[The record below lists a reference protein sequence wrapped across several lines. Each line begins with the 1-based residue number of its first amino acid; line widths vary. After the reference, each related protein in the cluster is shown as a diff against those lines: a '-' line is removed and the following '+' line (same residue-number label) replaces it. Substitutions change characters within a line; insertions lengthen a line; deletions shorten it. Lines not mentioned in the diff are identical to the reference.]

1 MATTAIAPS
10 NGAAP
15 KSTTFHYK
23 PLKEPVKGLARGKSS
38 RGIGVPYL
46 STLNDEEITKDL
58 QAIDKFSLMAQNYS
72 SQLHSHL
79 NNINGNAPQSYDP
92 SEVVLQQEQSYR
104 KYKQKSEKLQPAKP
118 ALAPEE
124 ERKVIAQ
131 KKKLANAEATR
142 ELLETQYMS
151 LRAHYVSASQR
162 LATSRLGTDAVT
174 KALHGLVER
183 RATSMAFRRV
193 RLAIAREVLG
203 VLRARNK
210 AGTEKPAK
218 GKKPSKAAAAAAADD
233 AMDVDG
239 NGNLSECWDKVE
251 KGLLEAELACSDES
265 LEVSCLSAHGVGGN
279 GGSKAKGGKG
289 DGKRGNKSLKAQV
302 ALSQGG
308 QRNSVITWENSPLPS
323 TPHGLPLLLSVLGAT
338 PDKTAAASYGGIFG
352 SSDKELTWLEVG
364 MPRSM
369 NVREDES
376 ESLVF
381 IKEECS
387 KMRQR
392 TVDLR
397 RETMEL
403 QRKTVL
409 QRREGEKINAN
420 ITMYRTETEAVLG
433 RHHLVLET
441 PEAKEASKTLRDR
454 EEMMERKQREAEEQR
469 AAEEDTESQ
478 NEDDGSDEDGSAGA
492 NGGGEA
498 GGVDSG
504 EDAKNSNIGGL
515 GNLITGAEGVLGDAA
530 TSNGGEAEG
539 SSEEGAAA
547 DGDTQGVRMDAEGGA
562 DEGEIEGGALGEA
575 AESDASVT
583 EAATGKG
590 KGRGRGR
597 GRGRGKKR
605 GPAPGGAAAKRARR
619 R

>member
-1 MATTAIAPS
+1 MLLPPS
-10 NGAAP
+10 
-15 KSTTFHYK
+15 
-23 PLKEPVKGLARGKSS
+23 LA
-38 RGIGVPYL
+38 
-46 STLNDEEITKDL
+46 
-58 QAIDKFSLMAQNYS
+58 
-72 SQLHSHL
+72 
-79 NNINGNAPQSYDP
+79 
-92 SEVVLQQEQSYR
+92 
-104 KYKQKSEKLQPAKP
+104 
-118 ALAPEE
+118 
-124 ERKVIAQ
+124 
-131 KKKLANAEATR
+131 
-142 ELLETQYMS
+142 
-151 LRAHYVSASQR
+151 
-162 LATSRLGTDAVT
+162 
-174 KALHGLVER
+174 
-183 RATSMAFRRV
+183 
-193 RLAIAREVLG
+193 VLG

-218 GKKPSKAAAAAAADD
+218 GKKPSKAAAAALADD

-441 PEAKEASKTLRDR
+441 PEAKEAR
-454 EEMMERKQREAEEQR
+454 
-469 AAEEDTESQ
+469 
-478 NEDDGSDEDGSAGA
+478 
-492 NGGGEA
+492 
-498 GGVDSG
+498 
-504 EDAKNSNIGGL
+504 
-515 GNLITGAEGVLGDAA
+515 
-530 TSNGGEAEG
+530 
-539 SSEEGAAA
+539 
-547 DGDTQGVRMDAEGGA
+547 
-562 DEGEIEGGALGEA
+562 
-575 AESDASVT
+575 
-583 EAATGKG
+583 
-590 KGRGRGR
+590 
-597 GRGRGKKR
+597 
-605 GPAPGGAAAKRARR
+605 
-619 R
+619 